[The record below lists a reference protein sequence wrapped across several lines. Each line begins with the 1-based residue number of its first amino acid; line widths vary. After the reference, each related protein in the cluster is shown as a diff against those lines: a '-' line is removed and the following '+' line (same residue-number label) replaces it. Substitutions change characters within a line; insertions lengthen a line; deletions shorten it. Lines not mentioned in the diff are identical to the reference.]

1 MKKMENTSQLWFVRV
16 KLNPSIQLVLTLQ
29 LAPSTAAV
37 RVTGDQKLHGHLQCA
52 KEHDCDER
60 PVVGAEQR
68 PAAEEH
74 GAGHPAECEQQR
86 RDGLGGLF
94 DGRRTDELPESG
106 VKVRIL
112 SFFVAVALFMPTTES
127 RAKSK
132 EPTPDRTPPS
142 PSRSMLYNGR
152 RAVCIYWEHEPV
164 PSSRET
170 TAPPGSTFN

>member
-1 MKKMENTSQLWFVRV
+1 MENFSDLSIPLGLSSLQLA
-16 KLNPSIQLVLTLQ
+16 LTLQ
-29 LAPSTAAV
+29 LAPSTAAD

-106 VKVRIL
+106 GKVRIL
-112 SFFVAVALFMPTTES
+112 SCRGALPANDGIARQIEGVHTGSNATVAES
-127 RAKSK
+127 QHAVQRATSC
-132 EPTPDRTPPS
+132 
-142 PSRSMLYNGR
+142 LYILGA
-152 RAVCIYWEHEPV
+152 RAGAVL
-164 PSSRET
+164 S
-170 TAPPGSTFN
+170 